1 MTSAPTTRSTAVRL
15 GAVALAAAYL
25 VVPLRTGDFGLSVLV
40 FAGISAI
47 GALGLNLLSGYTGQ
61 VSVGHAF
68 FMAVGAYSAVY
79 FGAGRGWPLPA
90 WLAMATAAGAGLG
103 ALVGPFALRL
113 RGHYLA
119 IVSLGLVFIGLHVWF
134 NFESVTGGTAGVG
147 GQAPA
152 SLGPADFN
160 HLEVG
165 PWTFTKQQSWF
176 WLVWALVAVVA
187 VLVRNLVRSRP
198 GRAMQAIRDREAAA
212 AVLGVP
218 PAHYK
223 VGAFVWSS
231 ALAALAGGL
240 YFGFVEYTS
249 PEEWAVHRSIQF
261 IAIVIVGG
269 AATIGGTILG
279 ALVLGGLP
287 RLVENLSGSIPILTD
302 WGLSVEELNLMLF
315 GLTLVAFLLFEPA
328 GLAALVGRAGRGLR
342 RLRPGYRVAA
352 GALAVVAVGSA
363 CSRAGSSIESAAGAG
378 LGPAGTARAARA
390 LVAAPGFNP
399 ATGVIRVG
407 VVTPLTGAAAIIG
420 EPYLNGTRVFF
431 DTLNARGGLGGRYRV
446 EVLAEDNAY
455 DQPTTIQKYQKLK
468 DRVALFAF
476 ILGTGPVKAVLPQL
490 RADGVVAGAASL
502 DVEWVAEEN
511 LVPLSASAQIAFVN
525 AATWYVTE
533 AGGAGRPVCV
543 LAVDNPYGDAGV
555 DGLRAGAAAN
565 GFEPAAVVRYKQ
577 TDQDFTAAV
586 SQLRNA
592 RCEAVFLTGM
602 PAHTGPILGTAA
614 KLGFETQWIGLR
626 PTWLPSL
633 AASKDLLP
641 TLTRSFLVVADG
653 PQWGDTTVEGM
664 RQMLADIATHKPDQ
678 PADMYF
684 QAGYAHAK
692 AIAALLDEAVAGR
705 DLSRAGILAAQHR
718 LGEVDNDGLLGNYTY
733 GPPERRNPPR
743 TATIFRVNPAVPGAL
758 EAIKANFAS
767 QPAREFSFERY
778 LHR

>member
-1 MTSAPTTRSTAVRL
+1 MRATRWPAVRL
-15 GAVALAAAYL
+15 GAAALVAGYL
-25 VVPLRTGDFGLSVLV
+25 VVPFRTGDFGLSVLV

-68 FMAVGAYSAVY
+68 FMAVGAYTAVY
-79 FGAGRGWPLPA
+79 FGADREWPLPA
-90 WLAMATAAGAGLG
+90 WLAVATAAGAGLG

-119 IVSLGLVFIGLHVWF
+119 IVSLGLVFIGLHIWF

-152 SLGPADFN
+152 RLGPADFN

-165 PWTFTKQQSWF
+165 PWAFTKQQSWF
-176 WLVWALVAVVA
+176 WLVWGLVAVVA

-212 AVLGVP
+212 AVLGVA

-287 RLVENLSGSIPILTD
+287 RLVENVSGSIPIVTD

-315 GLTLVAFLLFEPA
+315 GLMLVAFLLFEPA
-328 GLAALVGRAGRGLR
+328 GLAALVGRAARRLR
-342 RLRPGYRVAA
+342 RLRPGYRFAA

-363 CSRAGSSIESAAGAG
+363 CSRAGSMAESAAGAG
-378 LGPAGTARAARA
+378 PAVAARA
-390 LVAAPGFNP
+390 GRALPAAPGFNP

-407 VVTPLTGAAAIIG
+407 VVTSLTGPQAIIG
-420 EPYLNGTRVFF
+420 EPYLTGTRVFF
-431 DTLNARGGLGGRYRV
+431 DALNSRGGLGGRYRV
-446 EVLAEDNAY
+446 QVLAEDNAY
-455 DQPTTIQKYQKLK
+455 DQPTTVQKYQKLK

-490 RADGVVAGAASL
+490 RADGLIAGAASL
-502 DVEWVAEEN
+502 DVEWIAEEN

-533 AGGAGRPVCV
+533 AGGAGRPICV

-555 DGLRAGAAAN
+555 EGLRVGAAAN

-592 RCEAVFLTGM
+592 GCEAVFLTGM
-602 PAHTGPILGTAA
+602 PSHTGPVLGTAA
-614 KLGFETQWIGLR
+614 KLGFEPQWLGLR

-653 PQWGDTTVEGM
+653 PQWGDTTVKGM
-664 RQMLADIATHKPDQ
+664 RQMLADIATYEPDQ
-678 PADMYF
+678 PADMYV

-692 AIAALLDEAVAGR
+692 AIAALLEKAVAGG

-718 LGEVDNDGLLGNYTY
+718 LGEVDNEGLFGNYTY
-733 GPPERRNPPR
+733 GPPERRDPPR

-758 EAIKANFAS
+758 EAIKTGFVS
-767 QPAREFSFERY
+767 KPAQEFSFQRY